1 MGPPMKKAA
10 DRASSNIT
18 VAMPADELDV
28 LNAYCAA
35 KGWSR
40 TYVLRRLIRLL
51 SIKDLSPEAS
61 LFRRLQAELPA
72 LEDQ

>member
-1 MGPPMKKAA
+1 MKSSG

-18 VAMPADELDV
+18 VALSPAEIDV
-28 LNAYCAA
+28 LNAYCAS

-40 TYVLRRLIRLL
+40 TYVIRRVIRLL
-51 SIKDLSPEAS
+51 KNDELGTAALE
-61 LFRRLQAELPA
+61 FRTLKAALPP